1 MAVAQGVLDEHRL
14 LEESARR
21 VLENAPLGEG
31 NARFVAQQ
39 TSHPNTGADRR
50 RETAKGQHPF
60 ATIISCSDSRVPVE
74 LLFDRGIG
82 DLFVVRVAGNVCG
95 ATQIGSVEHAVE
107 HLGTPLIVVMGH
119 TKCEAVAAAV
129 DGAEAPGDISGIVDL
144 IRPAVAR
151 AREGQSGLARD
162 TLVAVT
168 VRTNVWQ
175 SIENLLTKSQIVREA
190 VKSGHAE
197 IVGAVYDIESGR
209 VEWLGHHTDQGKL
222 LHLGSWGAAAAPLVP
237 AGGTVSPTAGFVQAR
252 RDLARRS
259 GASYLVGLARRAR
272 KRR

>member
-1 MAVAQGVLDEHRL
+1 MLRTLHSQRLVVSVSIVVAVVCIALVGPQL
-14 LEESARR
+14 LALESHKDAISGLR
-21 VLENAPLGEG
+21 EG

-39 TSHPNTGADRR
+39 ASHPNVGADRR
-50 RETAKGQHPF
+50 AETAKGQHPF

-95 ATQIGSVEHAVE
+95 ATQIGSVEYAVE
-107 HLGTPLIVVMGH
+107 HLGTPLIIVMGH
-119 TKCEAVAAAV
+119 TKCGAVTAAV

-151 AREGQSGLARD
+151 AREGQPDLTRD
-162 TLVAVT
+162 TLVAGT

-175 SIENLLTKSQIVREA
+175 SIENLLTKSHILREA

-197 IVGAVYDIESGR
+197 IVGAVYDVESGR
-209 VEWLGHHTDQGKL
+209 VEWLGQHIDQGKL
-222 LHLGSWGAAAAPLVP
+222 LAEGI
-237 AGGTVSPTAGFVQAR
+237 
-252 RDLARRS
+252 
-259 GASYLVGLARRAR
+259 
-272 KRR
+272 